1 MYSQDGEDLFIESHM
16 TSTTPGNFFD
26 IGANDGI
33 TYSNSRL
40 FIEKYGFNAV
50 LVEPTSKC
58 IAKLA
63 ELYSNNP
70 NIEIYPYAIDTTES
84 DSIIYIGD
92 LEPNTIN
99 QVATMSDVERNYWET
114 NRSVVYTEEHIKTK
128 TVSNML
134 SEIKLDTFD
143 IISIDTEGIDNIIL
157 DELIK
162 LGHRPEFI
170 IFEHN
175 SNPVTIENMKH
186 SVSGLYQVVW
196 ENSINFILQKL

>member
-1 MYSQDGEDLFIESHM
+1 MYSQHGEDLFIESYM
-16 TSTTPGNFFD
+16 LSTTPGNFLD

-40 FIEKYGFNAV
+40 FIEKYGFKAV
-50 LVEPTSKC
+50 LVEPTSAC
-58 IAKLA
+58 IAKLE

-70 NIEIYPYAIDTTES
+70 NIEIYPYAIDIAES
-84 DSIIYIGD
+84 DNIIYIGN

-99 QVATMSDVERNYWET
+99 QVATMSETEKTYWET
-114 NRSVVYTEEHIKTK
+114 NRSVVYNKETIKTK

-143 IISIDTEGIDNIIL
+143 IISIDTEGNDNLIL

-175 SNPVTIENMKH
+175 SNEDTIEKMKY
-186 SVSGLYQVVW
+186 SVSNLYQIVW